1 MLLSQYQNITQ
12 SLIQSPQ
19 SPIPLLTTTLLTD
32 FINIARAQVALDGEC
47 VRTSGTGS
55 IGGGL
60 TELPLATTVSLPAGS
75 GYAQAL
81 VVRNGTVAG
90 ARIDIR
96 PWDWFVAYNM
106 ATPRVTT
113 VMSHQGQGSLSV
125 LYFSSQ
131 GGGALWLDVVA
142 LPINL
147 GTDEDPDVIPYP
159 WTDAVPF
166 YAAYYSY
173 MAFQR
178 QADADMFMMRYRDLM
193 RRARGESS
201 STNLPENDPGGM
213 GAMLAA
219 SKMAIGQP
227 LPSPPTRGRGA
238 G

>member
-1 MLLSQYQNITQ
+1 MPALSQYQTITQ

-19 SPIPLLTTTLLTD
+19 SPIPLLTTTLLTS

-47 VRTSGTGS
+47 VRVSGTS
-55 IGGGL
+55 SATAGL
-60 TELPLATTVSLPAGS
+60 AQIPLSALALPAA
-75 GYAQAL
+75 GYSQAL
-81 VVRNGTVAG
+81 VARNATLSG
-90 ARIDIR
+90 ARVDIR

-106 ATPRVTT
+106 SSPRATP
-113 VMSHQGQGSLSV
+113 VMSHQSQGTFTTLYISSTGGGSLWV
-125 LYFSSQ
+125 
-131 GGGALWLDVVA
+131 DVVA
-142 LPINL
+142 LP
-147 GTDEDPDVIPYP
+147 EDLVDDNTPDIVPYP

-193 RRARGESS
+193 RRSRGEST
-201 STNLPENDPGGM
+201 STNMPENDPGGV

-219 SKMAIGQP
+219 AKMAIGQP
-227 LPSPPTRGRGA
+227 LPGPARGRGA

>member
-19 SPIPLLTTTLLTD
+19 SPIPLLTTPLLTTY
-32 FINIARAQVALDGEC
+32 INMARAQVALDGEC
-47 VRTSGTGS
+47 VRTSGTGT

-60 TELPLATTVSLPAGS
+60 SSTPLAAVVSLPANS
-75 GYAQAL
+75 GYAQPL

-96 PWDWFVAYNM
+96 SWDWFVAYNM

-125 LYFSSQ
+125 LYFSSL

-147 GTDEDPDVIPYP
+147 TVDTDPDAIPYP
-159 WTDAVPF
+159 WVDAVPF

-178 QADADMFMMRYRDLM
+178 QADADMFMMRYREIM

-219 SKMAIGQP
+219 AKMALGQP
-227 LPSPPTRGRGA
+227 PPAPARGRGA